1 MRIRCTAYSKSGES
15 VVEIIEAASADDAA
29 ERLRK
34 RGLFVVSTEEASGD
48 AERASGAK
56 PGKKRRSS
64 PKQVAVFA
72 REMSVL
78 VSTGTPVV
86 EALHAIER
94 QSTNEGVKAAIGAVS
109 AKVEEGM
116 PLSEAMGEQPQMF
129 DAVSRS
135 LVAAGESSGQL
146 DKMLERLA
154 SLARRQA
161 AAQSA
166 IAGAMVYPALLICIA
181 AIVLGLM
188 VAFVLPRFGGL
199 FETLDT
205 PLPPTTDILMTL
217 SDILRSYWWGIVPA
231 AVASVVGF
239 VWWLRSEG
247 GAAFRDGMVLKLPK
261 IGVLVR
267 SFATARIA
275 RLLGVLLESRV
286 PLMEALPLT
295 RAAMS
300 NRNYTALIERAEELV
315 TKGESV
321 SSALGGS
328 DLIAPSVCE
337 AIRNGEQSGKLG
349 AVLLNVA
356 DYLDEENE
364 TVIKS
369 LSSLI
374 EPVIMIVLGLIVGFV
389 AVSMFLPLFDL
400 TATAGGGG
408 PPV

>member
-1 MRIRCTAYSKSGES
+1 MKFKCTAYSKAGES
-15 VVEIIEAASADDAA
+15 VVEIVEAASAEEAS
-29 ERLRK
+29 ERVRK
-34 RGLFVVSTEEASGD
+34 RGLFVVSVARD
-48 AERASGAK
+48 NDRDNPA
-56 PGKKRRSS
+56 PGKRRARSRRAS

-78 VSTGTPVV
+78 ISTGTPVL
-86 EALHAIER
+86 EALTAIER
-94 QSTNEGVKAAIGAVS
+94 QSSHEGARAAIAAVREQ
-109 AKVEEGM
+109 VEEGV
-116 PLSEAMGEQPQMF
+116 PLSEAMAEQPQMF

-146 DKMLERLA
+146 DTMLDRLS

-166 IAGAMVYPALLICIA
+166 IMGAMIYPVLLIGIA
-181 AIVLGLM
+181 IIVLALM
-188 VAFVLPRFGGL
+188 VTFVLPRFGGL

-205 PLPPTTDILMTL
+205 PLPPTTEVLMVL
-217 SDILRSYWWGIVPA
+217 SGVLRSYWWGIVPGL
-231 AVASVVGF
+231 VVGIAGAVF
-239 VWWLRSEG
+239 WLRSPKGME
-247 GAAFRDGMVLKLPK
+247 FRDTAILRLPRFGK
-261 IGVLVR
+261 LVR
-267 SFATARIA
+267 SFVTARIT
-275 RLLGVLLESRV
+275 RLLGVLLESKV

-300 NRNYTALIERAEELV
+300 NQNYVRLIERAEEQV
-315 TKGESV
+315 TKGDSV
-321 SSALGGS
+321 SGAFSGT
-328 DLIAPSVCE
+328 DLISPSVCE

-349 AVLLNVA
+349 DVLLSVA
-356 DYLDEENE
+356 DYLDSENE
-364 TVIKS
+364 TVIRS

-400 TATAGGGG
+400 TASAGGGG